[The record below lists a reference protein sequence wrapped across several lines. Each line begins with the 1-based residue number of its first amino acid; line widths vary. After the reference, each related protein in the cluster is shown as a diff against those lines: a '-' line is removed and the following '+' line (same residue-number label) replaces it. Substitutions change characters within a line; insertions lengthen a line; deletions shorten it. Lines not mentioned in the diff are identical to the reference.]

1 MNKFFTGEKGAVAI
15 MIAMFIVI
23 FMLVTALVV
32 DVGSLY
38 EDRRWL
44 QTVADSAALAGAQE
58 LPEDPDEAEA
68 VAIEYATSNYPG
80 TFDID
85 IAIGDYYVSNDMITV
100 ALVNPDAP
108 LFFGKVT
115 EGDTTTVPANAT
127 AIVAKP
133 EGVGNVV
140 PWALDKEYYNSWTAG
155 EDYTLKFPTPLEPG
169 NFMAV
174 DLDNFEGGGSNDYV
188 DRIKY
193 GYDELLYVGDEIV
206 TEGGNMAAPT
216 ISATNDRVYAPIGN
230 GWDLFYDLTVES
242 AGGYDL
248 AGADSQFVV
257 VPIISMEGVGGSTH
271 VIIEGFATLILTS
284 IDGTNP
290 QSEIVATFVNR
301 ALIVTEGAAISPVGS
316 EGLRVIRLIE

>member
-1 MNKFFTGEKGAVAI
+1 

-85 IAIGDYYVSNDMITV
+85 VAIGDYYVSNDMITV

-115 EGDTTTVPANAT
+115 GSDTTTVPANAT
-127 AIVAKP
+127 AIVAEP

-140 PWALDKEYYNSWTAG
+140 PWGLDKEYYDSWAPG
-155 EDYTLKFPTPLEPG
+155 EEYSLKYSTHAKPG
-169 NFMAV
+169 NYMAV
-174 DLDNFEGGGSNDYV
+174 DLDGFPGGGSNDYV
-188 DRIKY
+188 DRILY
-193 GYDELLYVGDEIV
+193 GYDELLYVGDTIWTEPGDKAGPSV
-206 TEGGNMAAPT
+206 T
-216 ISATNDRVYAPIGN
+216 ATNERVEVIGN
-230 GWDLFYDLTVES
+230 GWEEDFHNLTAPCE
-242 AGGYDL
+242 GGYEL
-248 AGADSQFVV
+248 VGADTQFVV
-257 VPIISMEGVGGSTH
+257 VPIISLEGVTGGES
-271 VIIEGFATLILTS
+271 VIIKGFATLILTR
-284 IDGTNP
+284 IEGLNP
-290 QSEIVATFVNR
+290 GQSEIIATFVNR